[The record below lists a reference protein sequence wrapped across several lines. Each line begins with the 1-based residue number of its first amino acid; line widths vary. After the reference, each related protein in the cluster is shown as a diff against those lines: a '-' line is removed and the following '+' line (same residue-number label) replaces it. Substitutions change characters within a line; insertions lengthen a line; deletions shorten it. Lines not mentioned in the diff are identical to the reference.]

1 MNRDQTTQGIIFSRL
16 TDYEHRLKL
25 GFRYSFFVDELAK
38 DGIIISVAYFGI
50 CLRKARELAK
60 KSNTAQ
66 NSHQTEKIVPAQ
78 KPIIRE
84 SQKKEGFTLPK
95 IEDVDFN

>member
-1 MNRDQTTQGIIFSRL
+1 MNRNQTTQGIIYSKL
-16 TDYEHRLKL
+16 ADYEHRLKL

-60 KSNTAQ
+60 KTNSAQ
-66 NSHQTEKIVPAQ
+66 NSLQTEKTVPAQ
-78 KPIIRE
+78 KPIIGE
-84 SQKKEGFTLPK
+84 SQKIDGFK
-95 IEDVDFN
+95 IPNVDDISFE